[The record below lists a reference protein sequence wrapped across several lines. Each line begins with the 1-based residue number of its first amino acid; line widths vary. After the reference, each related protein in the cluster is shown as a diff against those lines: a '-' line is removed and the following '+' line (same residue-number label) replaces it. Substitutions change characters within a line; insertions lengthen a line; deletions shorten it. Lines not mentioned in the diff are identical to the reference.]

1 MDTEK
6 QFLYSLTLSFQ
17 HHPCKI
23 VKHGNSNA
31 AGKKPVIV
39 LQVLL
44 LAVETSKT
52 AYSLVS
58 SWWLITNNWT
68 KWLVSHCVFLS
79 KARQWSF
86 HSVMRVL
93 IWVTHRNCF
102 VSSNRHIFIT
112 NCILQVY
119 DEDVP
124 PPKRYSC
131 PVCNMEFPQVHLLQY
146 HVDRCLEWF
155 W

>member
-58 SWWLITNNWT
+58 S
-68 KWLVSHCVFLS
+68 
-79 KARQWSF
+79 
-86 HSVMRVL
+86 
-93 IWVTHRNCF
+93 
-102 VSSNRHIFIT
+102 
-112 NCILQVY
+112 
-119 DEDVP
+119 
-124 PPKRYSC
+124 
-131 PVCNMEFPQVHLLQY
+131 
-146 HVDRCLEWF
+146 
-155 W
+155 